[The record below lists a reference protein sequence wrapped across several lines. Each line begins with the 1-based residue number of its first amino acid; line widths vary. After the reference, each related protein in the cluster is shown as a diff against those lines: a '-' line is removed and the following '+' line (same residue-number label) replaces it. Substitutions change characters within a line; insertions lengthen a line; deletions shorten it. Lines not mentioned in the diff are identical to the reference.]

1 MKIKV
6 LLVDDHATV
15 REGLRTMLGNEPD
28 MEVDSAEDGRDALKL
43 ARELKPDVV
52 VMDVTMPRLNGIDA
66 TAQLKRALPHANVI
80 VLSMHDSV
88 EVVQRAF
95 EAGAS
100 GYLLKES
107 TGWEI
112 VDAIRAVRAG
122 RRYLSRKIDAAQLER
137 HAGEQG
143 DPLKRLSRRER
154 EVLQL
159 VVEGHTS
166 AEIATMVSLS
176 PKTVDSYRSRLM
188 QKLDVRDLPS
198 LVKLAIRLG
207 LTELK

>member
-1 MKIKV
+1 
-6 LLVDDHATV
+6 
-15 REGLRTMLGNEPD
+15 
-28 MEVDSAEDGRDALKL
+28 MEVSSAEDGRDALKR

-66 TAQLKRALPHANVI
+66 TEQLKRVLPHANVI
-80 VLSMHDSV
+80 VLSMHDSA
-88 EVVQRAF
+88 EIVQRAF
-95 EAGAS
+95 AAGAS

-122 RRYLSRKIDAAQLER
+122 RRYLSREIDAAQIER
-137 HAGEQG
+137 NVGEHG

-154 EVLQL
+154 EILQL

-166 AEIATMVSLS
+166 AEIAVMVSLS

-188 QKLDVRDLPS
+188 QKLGVRDLPS
-198 LVKLAIRLG
+198 LVKLAIRFG